1 MKSGQISSQCIKYLV
16 RISGEDAG
24 SLFSVDPRDLY
35 LNVSLSWA
43 RITIY
48 FMYIPLSPHSKTHGG
63 IN

>member
-1 MKSGQISSQCIKYLV
+1 MKSGQISSQCIKYLEA
-16 RISGEDAG
+16 GEDAG